1 MFTYLMEQKRERES
15 GRERENEEKKRR
27 QVVVRVHKWL
37 IKPRFLLVT
46 VVKQF

>member
-1 MFTYLMEQKRERES
+1 M
-15 GRERENEEKKRR
+15 GERENEEKKRR